1 MTMYNPNNFSLDST
15 NRVVLTPTLLVIL
28 IANIILLLGKQ
39 QGSL

>member
-1 MTMYNPNNFSLDST
+1 MTMYNPNNFSLSST
-15 NRVVLTPTLLVIL
+15 DRMVFTPTLLVIL